1 MMGRLYRNPPII
13 EAVCEFRFEPSQ
25 PWDWTVIGLV
35 YDRIKD
41 EFPEKRQRNDI
52 QLAIHAQGAEIT
64 QQFQMQF
71 WRKDNKALV
80 QVGVDLLTVNLL
92 KPYPNWQ
99 TFKDL
104 IVRMLT
110 IYKDIT
116 CPKGFRR
123 IGLRYINRID
133 PPEEKVK
140 IEDYLSTYPIVPS
153 DMPQTYAHW
162 FQRIVIPFERSNG
175 LLVLHAGSIHDEQQQ
190 RLAFLLDLDFGTLK
204 GEKVPLDQAMDW
216 LEQAHT
222 MVEQVFESCITD
234 KARMLFEEV
243 TANV

>member
-1 MMGRLYRNPPII
+1 MGRLYRNPPII

-41 EFPEKRQRNDI
+41 EFPEKKQRNDI

-64 QQFQMQF
+64 QQVQMQF
-71 WRKDNKALV
+71 WREDKKALI
-80 QVGVDLLTVNLL
+80 QVGVDLLTINLL

-104 IVRMLT
+104 IGRMLT
-110 IYKDIT
+110 IYRDIT
-116 CPKGFRR
+116 HPKGFRR
-123 IGLRYINRID
+123 IGLRYINRIE
-133 PPEEKVK
+133 PPKGKVK
-140 IEDYLSTYPIVPS
+140 IEDYLATYPIVPP
-153 DMPQTYAHW
+153 DIPQTYAHW

-175 LLVLHAGSIHDEQQQ
+175 LLILHAGSIHDEQQ
-190 RLAFLLDLDFGTLK
+190 RLAFLLDLDFGTLQ
-204 GEKVPLDQAMDW
+204 GETVTLDQAIDW

-222 MVEQVFESCITD
+222 EIEQVFEACITD
-234 KARMLFEEV
+234 KARVLFEEV
-243 TANV
+243 TTNV